1 MYHPTTRVLAV
12 LEMLQARQRVRGAD
26 IAERLEVDPRTVRRY
41 ITMLQDLGI
50 PVESE
55 RGRHGAY
62 VLRPGFKLPPLMLTE
77 DEALAVVLGLET
89 VRRLG
94 LAAAAPSTA
103 GAAAKIDRVLPDAI
117 RQRVHAVQSALTLD
131 LPPAVAIS
139 RSDLVLSMA
148 TAVHERRRVLLSH
161 RAVTGTETE
170 RRLDPYGI
178 VFRDGKWYAIGHC
191 HLRDDLRVF
200 RFDRI
205 TSVVVE
211 DDHFARPA
219 GFDPLAELARVFA
232 YIPARWSCEVTVHA
246 LAEEVRGRISP
257 TVGTLEPVRD
267 GTLVRGDVESLDWYA
282 HHLAGLPWR
291 FRIDRPAELRDA
303 VRELAERLLEDVSP
317 ATDVSTDPLPA
328 PVPGSRGA
336 VE

>member
-94 LAAAAPSTA
+94 LGAAAPA
-103 GAAAKIDRVLPDAI
+103 VEGAAAKIDRVLPDAI

-131 LPPAVAIS
+131 LPPAVATS

-161 RAVTGTETE
+161 RAVTGIETE

-191 HLRDDLRVF
+191 HLRDDRRVV

-211 DDHFARPA
+211 DERFERPA
-219 GFDPLAELARVFA
+219 GFDPLAELARLFA
-232 YIPARWSCEVTVHA
+232 VIPAAWSCEVTVHA
-246 LAEEVRGRISP
+246 PADEVRGHISP
-257 TVGTLEPVRD
+257 TVGILEPVPG
-267 GTLVRGDVESLDWYA
+267 GTLIRGEVDSLDWYA
-282 HHLAGLPWR
+282 RHLASLPWR
-291 FRIDRPAELRDA
+291 FTIDRPAELRGA
-303 VRELAERLLEDVSP
+303 VRDLARQLAED
-317 ATDVSTDPLPA
+317 ADPLPRQCATGVA
-328 PVPGSRGA
+328 PAGETARLVG
-336 VE
+336 

>member
-89 VRRLG
+89 VRRMGLG
-94 LAAAAPSTA
+94 AAAPA
-103 GAAAKIDRVLPDAI
+103 VEGAAAKIDRVLPDTI
-117 RQRVHAVQSALTLD
+117 RERIHAVQSALTMD
-131 LPPAVAIS
+131 IPPALATA
-139 RSDLVLSMA
+139 RGDLVLAMA
-148 TAVHERRRVLLSH
+148 TAVHERRRVLLCH
-161 RAVTGTETE
+161 RAVTGAETE

-191 HLRDDLRVF
+191 HLRNDLRVF

-205 TSVVVE
+205 TSVVVG
-211 DDHFARPA
+211 DDHFARPD

-232 YIPARWSCEVTVHA
+232 VIPARWSCEVTVHA
-246 LAEEVRGRISP
+246 PADEVRGRISP
-257 TVGTLEPVRD
+257 TVGTLEPVGD
-267 GTLVRGDVESLDWYA
+267 GTLVRGDVEYLDWYA
-282 HHLAGLPWR
+282 RHLAGLPWR
-291 FRIDRPAELRDA
+291 FTVHRPDELCEAIRDVAHQLIANVSPAAERPAEA
-303 VRELAERLLEDVSP
+303 MVAS
-317 ATDVSTDPLPA
+317 
-328 PVPGSRGA
+328 
-336 VE
+336 